1 MGSIRVARLIAN
13 LLLENVTIERRGRK
27 GRKVG
32 QDHSAA
38 FAAFAFQC
46 GSNRL
51 RSEPLHRE
59 RFSADSWR
67 NLVALRRLGY
77 AACTNATRAH
87 LTPPLASELPCPT
100 MTRCPWTAALSDTND
115 FMCGVCVTEPRCFC
129 GSPRSVAHRD
139 QPVEHLQRGI
149 PPANTR
155 CIS

>member
-13 LLLENVTIERRGRK
+13 LRLENVTIERRGRK

-77 AACTNATRAH
+77 AACTNATHAH
-87 LTPPLASELPCPT
+87 LAPRPSVSATASDMPERYRGAHTERASGPVLA
-100 MTRCPWTAALSDTND
+100 M
-115 FMCGVCVTEPRCFC
+115 
-129 GSPRSVAHRD
+129 
-139 QPVEHLQRGI
+139 
-149 PPANTR
+149 
-155 CIS
+155 

>member
-13 LLLENVTIERRGRK
+13 LRLENVTIERRGRK

-77 AACTNATRAH
+77 AACTNATHAH
-87 LTPPLASELPCPT
+87 LAPPLASELPCPT
-100 MTRCPWTAALSDTND
+100 MTRLPLD
-115 FMCGVCVTEPRCFC
+115 G
-129 GSPRSVAHRD
+129 GSFRHERLYQVAEKGAD
-139 QPVEHLQRGI
+139 LKLKLK
-149 PPANTR
+149 
-155 CIS
+155 S